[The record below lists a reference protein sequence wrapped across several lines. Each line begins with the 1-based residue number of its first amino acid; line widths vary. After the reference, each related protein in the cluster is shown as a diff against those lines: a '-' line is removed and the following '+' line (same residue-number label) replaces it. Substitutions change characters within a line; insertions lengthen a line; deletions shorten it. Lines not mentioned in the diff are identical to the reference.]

1 MISPFNSS
9 SFCLFINSMSSL
21 LFTSVISV
29 KASVPVFSSSSDTK
43 ILALTRYFFTRLQ
56 KATRCSWAI
65 GGPVSL
71 VVTLNCGNLD
81 DMLIEHTE
89 TPTLLRSVL
98 FPPVLKKML
107 SGMGSRKE
115 RRVGVASSHPRPFSL
130 RELVWGQRQGVR
142 LRCLL
147 YRVSAPSLDAQSL
160 DRCQY
165 NWPKVSPAP
174 KLAFEACFY
183 EVCPNQYASPLHNAV
198 EMSNPGTVSWC

>member
-1 MISPFNSS
+1 MSELLARLWTQQELLTIQGGMLLISPFNSS

-56 KATRCSWAI
+56 KATRCS
-65 GGPVSL
+65 GPVSL

-81 DMLIEHTE
+81 DMLMEHIETL
-89 TPTLLRSVL
+89 TLLRSVL
-98 FPPVLKKML
+98 FPLLVMKMCL
-107 SGMGSRKE
+107 GWVRGKE
-115 RRVGVASSHPRPFSL
+115 EGWVWSQVIPRPFSL

-147 YRVSAPSLDAQSL
+147 CRVSAPSLDANHL
-160 DRCQY
+160 TDANLIGLKY
-165 NWPKVSPAP
+165 AP
-174 KLAFEACFY
+174 
-183 EVCPNQYASPLHNAV
+183 PPS
-198 EMSNPGTVSWC
+198 